1 MNPASRLQ
9 AETIKLSLFNTVAK
23 LLCNRL
29 NFTYLGAILS
39 LRHINKSILVC
50 ILELKGPY
58 LTLVPSF

>member
-39 LRHINKSILVC
+39 LRNKSILVC